1 MTCNTVGPSTPHLVE
16 LKSGFLEVDLKKS
29 QGELQMGGSPPQYTQ
44 CEQRREGSV
53 GVRWELEPP
62 AVMAMFPA
70 CAVHYGSRSTHV
82 ASEHLDMNHETGEL
96 FPCSYL
102 NLNSCRAYLDSTAL
116 RTLLSP

>member
-62 AVMAMFPA
+62 AVSSSGRFSFECVQFEVLVREM
-70 CAVHYGSRSTHV
+70 CKV
-82 ASEHLDMNHETGEL
+82 
-96 FPCSYL
+96 
-102 NLNSCRAYLDSTAL
+102 
-116 RTLLSP
+116 